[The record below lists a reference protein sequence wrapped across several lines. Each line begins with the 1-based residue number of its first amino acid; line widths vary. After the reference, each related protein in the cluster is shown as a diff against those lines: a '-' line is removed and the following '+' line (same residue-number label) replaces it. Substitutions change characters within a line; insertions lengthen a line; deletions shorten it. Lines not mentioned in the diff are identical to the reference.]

1 MKNIIQFL
9 IEVRSEL
16 AKVEWPKWN
25 EFIGSTVVVLLIVV
39 AFSIYLVFVDFGFS
53 RLARIVF
60 KSYGL
65 YY

>member
-1 MKNIIQFL
+1 MKNITQFL

-16 AKVEWPKWN
+16 AKVQWPKWN
-25 EFIGSTVVVLLIVV
+25 DLIESAVVVLLIVV
-39 AFSIYLVFVDFGFS
+39 AFSIFLFFVDFGFS